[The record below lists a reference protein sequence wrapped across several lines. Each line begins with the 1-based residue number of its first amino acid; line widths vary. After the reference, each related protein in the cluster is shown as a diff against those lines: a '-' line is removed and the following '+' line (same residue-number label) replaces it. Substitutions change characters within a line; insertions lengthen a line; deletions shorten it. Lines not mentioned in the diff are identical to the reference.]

1 MPGSDELD
9 LPRRPPLS
17 GYLVFAAIAVVL
29 VIAGGV
35 FLVLTAGS
43 REVTTPSLLGSTRA
57 EAAAQAEAAGL
68 GLVAADGADDPEIV
82 VVSQEPSPGT
92 VVRRGTV
99 IRVALAGPLPTVLVP
114 SVLGLTP
121 EEARAALQ
129 SAGLRLG
136 AVRSDPDSAGTPGS
150 VTRQE
155 PPVDSELPSGGS
167 VHVWVAAAATSTVPD
182 VSGMTRAEAESAA
195 AAADL
200 AIRFLGEVTD
210 EVLPGLVFKQS
221 PRAGARMA
229 PGSSIVA
236 VINGPSSGAAEP
248 GTNGEAP
255 GASPPPVFQ
264 VLASTY
270 TFPVL
275 YPTVIPDGLAPVV
288 GGDNPAHRASPAGG
302 QGFEMV
308 YVNPTRPEVS
318 FSLMQG
324 DWFDPGLDQ
333 ATTVDVNGRPGNLG
347 VSGHSVVL
355 VWTASGTTY
364 AVSAIGLEEAEVLA
378 IAAGLRPMSG
388 R

>member
-1 MPGSDELD
+1 MPGSHELD
-9 LPRRPPLS
+9 LPRRRPLS

-29 VIAGGV
+29 ASAAIA
-35 FLVLTAGS
+35 FLVSTTGS
-43 REVTTPSLLGSTRA
+43 SEVTTPSLLGSTLA
-57 EAAAQAEAAGL
+57 EAVAQAEGAGL
-68 GLVAADGADDPEIV
+68 GLAAAEGSDDPEIV
-82 VVSQEPSPGT
+82 VVSQEPGPGT

-99 IRVALAGPLPTVLVP
+99 IRVALAGPPPNVLVP
-114 SVLGLTP
+114 SLLGLTP

-129 SAGLRLG
+129 SAALRLG
-136 AVRSDPDSAGTPGS
+136 AVRSDPDPGGTPGS

-155 PPVDSELPSGGS
+155 PQVGSELPSGAS

-182 VSGMTRAEAESAA
+182 LSGMTKAEAESAA
-195 AAADL
+195 ATADL
-200 AIRFLGEVTD
+200 TIRFLGEVTD
-210 EVLPGLVFKQS
+210 EVLPGLVFRQS

-236 VINGPSSGAAEP
+236 VINGPSSGAADP
-248 GTNGEAP
+248 GANGEAQ

-264 VLASTY
+264 VLVSTY

-275 YPTVIPDGLAPVV
+275 YPTVIPDGLAPVT

-308 YVNPTRPEVS
+308 YVDSARPEVS

-333 ATTVDVNGRPGNLG
+333 ATTVDVNGRPGSLG
-347 VSGHSVVL
+347 VSGRSVVV
-355 VWTASGTTY
+355 VWTASETTY
-364 AVSAIGLEEAEVLA
+364 AVSALGLEEAEVLA
-378 IAAGLRPMSG
+378 IAAGLRPMPVP
-388 R
+388 